1 MIRGYRTALTL
12 LLLIV
17 AGAST
22 AQVWPT
28 KPVKIIVAGA
38 PGSAPDVI
46 SRLIGDRLSQKWG
59 QQFVV
64 DNRIG
69 AAGNLGTAA
78 AAQAPADGYNFL
90 FGQAS
95 PLAMNRLTFKTLNFD
110 PEKDFVP
117 VVFLGQSPMMLAVN
131 NDLPVKTVRDLIDL
145 ANSRPGK
152 INFGTSSSRNI
163 PHLTGELL
171 NNMAGMR
178 LVHVPYKSNAQAAA
192 ETMSGQV
199 HIYID
204 GVPAM
209 AGHLKSGRL
218 RIIATS
224 AAKRLPNFPDIP
236 AVAETVPGF
245 EFNGWFCIMA
255 PTGTLPGIVAAMNRD
270 VNEVLKDREVASRM
284 LGFGMYD
291 PGGTPEDL
299 ARFIRAERQNY
310 ARAVKA
316 AGIEPQ

>member
-1 MIRGYRTALTL
+1 MLIGYRSVLALFL
-12 LLLIV
+12 VIA
-17 AGAST
+17 AGTSA
-22 AQVWPT
+22 AQVWPA

-46 SRLIGDRLSQKWG
+46 ARLIGDRLSQKWG

-64 DNRIG
+64 DNRPG

-90 FGQAS
+90 FGQAA

-110 PEKDFVP
+110 PERDFVP
-117 VVFLGQSPMMLAVN
+117 VVSLGLSPMMIAVN
-131 NDLPVKTVRDLIDL
+131 NDLPVRTVQDLIEL
-145 ANSRPGK
+145 AKSRPGR

-171 NNMAGMR
+171 INMTGIR
-178 LVHVPYKSNAQAAA
+178 LVHVPYKSNPQAAA

-199 HIYID
+199 HVYID

-224 AAKRLPNFPDIP
+224 SAKRLPNFPDIP

-245 EFNGWFCIMA
+245 EFNGWFCVMA
-255 PTGTLPGIVAAMNRD
+255 PTGTPPAIVAALNRD
-270 VNEVLKDREVASRM
+270 VNEVLKIPDIASRM

-291 PGGTPEDL
+291 AGGTTEEL
-299 ARFIRAERQNY
+299 ARFISAERQNF

-316 AGIEPQ
+316 AGIQPE